1 MDLQFRPA
9 ANSMEHRHDTWEWT
23 GYGLTDRGLIRTSN
37 QDAFLVDN
45 RRRLWAVADG
55 MGGHPGGDVASRL
68 VVDTLADFAPP
79 LCLGTAPGHASDDE
93 RARFLLTTMVE
104 QAHATIRA
112 HAERM
117 PSLIGMGT
125 TLVMAHLLP
134 LNPPRLL
141 TLNVGDSRAYL
152 IRAHTITQLTRD
164 HTLIED
170 SIREGRLTPVQA
182 QRHPDRH
189 VLTRALGLGSTVES
203 DLVVSDLQHG
213 DLLLLCSDGLTNMLT
228 NEDILK
234 IVLPHAHDAHHATR
248 SLMQAAH
255 DRGGI
260 DNVTVVTC
268 AVIDTTTQAISH

>member
-1 MDLQFRPA
+1 MDLPFKPTA
-9 ANSMEHRHDTWEWT
+9 DNMEHRHGTWEWV

-79 LCLGTAPGHASDDE
+79 LCFGTASGHASE
-93 RARFLLTTMVE
+93 EQGKFLLTTMVE
-104 QAHATIRA
+104 QAHATVQA

-117 PSLIGMGT
+117 PSLAGMGT

-134 LNPPRLL
+134 LSPPRLL
-141 TLNVGDSRAYL
+141 ILNVGDSRAYL

-170 SIREGRLTPVQA
+170 SIREGRLTPAQA

-189 VLTRALGLGSTVES
+189 VVTRALGLGSTVES
-203 DLVVSDLQHG
+203 DLFGSDLHHG
-213 DLLLLCSDGLTNMLT
+213 DLLVLCSDGLTNMLT
-228 NEDILK
+228 DEDIL
-234 IVLPHAHDAHHATR
+234 VVALPHVHDAHRATR
-248 SLMQAAH
+248 ALVQAAL
-255 DRGGI
+255 DRGGL

-268 AVIDTTTQAISH
+268 SVIDATAPTNSH